1 MSAALSRVA
10 VIVAALVFSPVLPAA
25 GVSSEAQGMIE
36 QGRAAEALKLLDGH
50 LKDNPQDA
58 EARFIRGLA
67 LVRLDRTK
75 DAIGVF
81 ADLTR
86 DYPQLPEPYNNL
98 AVLYAAQGDY
108 EKARSALEA
117 ALATHPSYATAHE
130 NLGDIYAALAGAA
143 YNRALALDESNQVV
157 RRKLALINQLDSSAA
172 AAAMDAAAPPPAPA
186 APAAAVAVPP
196 AATPAPAATAAAASA
211 AGPQIDADTGAA
223 LQRAVE
229 AWAEAWSAQDLD
241 AYFSAY
247 ASDFVP
253 EGGLSRGAWET
264 QRRERVS
271 SPKRIRV
278 TIAEPQFS
286 RTGEDRARVVFRQSY
301 ESDTFTDV
309 VTKALDMQRTPG
321 GWKIV
326 REYTL

>member
-36 QGRAAEALKLLDGH
+36 QGRAAEALKLLDEH